1 MEIRVK
7 FEKSGEKKV
16 VGVKDVRDVNA
27 SDNGRMS
34 VFCYCFAVGLLVCQF
49 FLHHLH
55 HLTKQLCC
63 NHL

>member
-27 SDNGRMS
+27 PENGITGLKLD
-34 VFCYCFAVGLLVCQF
+34 GLL
-49 FLHHLH
+49 LHCRAL
-55 HLTKQLCC
+55 
-63 NHL
+63 